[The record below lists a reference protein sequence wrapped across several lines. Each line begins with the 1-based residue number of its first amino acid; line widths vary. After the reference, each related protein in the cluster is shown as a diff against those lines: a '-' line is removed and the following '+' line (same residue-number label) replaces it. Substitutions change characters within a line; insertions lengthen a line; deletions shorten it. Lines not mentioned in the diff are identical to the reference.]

1 MYDGRRRGWTQ
12 KAVAEN
18 SPYKHKDGLGYFFR
32 FPSRGAKVGGEAA
45 LLLCLPSCGAKVEE
59 WVALSHFRLR
69 FVPGQHTR
77 RTRPQRPLH
86 GAQPASF
93 GRAGPGWYL
102 GPRRLRF
109 RGRAG
114 VAREPLAA
122 ARGADSGKQVSGGR
136 AVLVVRL
143 RCAIR
148 RPGRRPARG
157 DVIGG
162 DSPVAFGRHWV
173 LVIPGR

>member
-12 KAVAEN
+12 RAAAEN
-18 SPYKHKDGLGYFFR
+18 SPDKHKDGLGYFFR
-32 FPSRGAKVGGEAA
+32 LPSRGAKVGGEAA
-45 LLLCLPSCGAKVEE
+45 LLLCLPSCGAKVGE
-59 WVALSHFRLR
+59 WVALAHSRLR
-69 FVPGQHTR
+69 FGPGQHTR

-93 GRAGPGWYL
+93 GRAGPGWY
-102 GPRRLRF
+102 GDRAVYGFMVAIARPGGRGRRLVGQTPGNKF
-109 RGRAG
+109 PG
-114 VAREPLAA
+114 VAPSWSSGCV
-122 ARGADSGKQVSGGR
+122 ARSGGR
-136 AVLVVRL
+136 
-143 RCAIR
+143 
-148 RPGRRPARG
+148 GRRPARG